1 MMWRRLL
8 VTAALIIAGVTAVS
22 AQAGTADGIVALMRG
37 DYQRAV
43 EILKPMRSFFNQTGE
58 SWSTTKPRTHSAA
71 SSRTILLTSSIRLVP
86 PERQR
91 AWQLNIE
98 AW

>member
-43 EILKPMRSFFNQTGE
+43 EILKPIAEDWRSQDPVAQFFMAEQ
-58 SWSTTKPRTHSAA
+58 PM
-71 SSRTILLTSSIRLVP
+71 
-86 PERQR
+86 
-91 AWQLNIE
+91 
-98 AW
+98 